1 MIMKIGAIAEQ
12 LGTTVR
18 TLRFYEAQGLVQPQR
33 TPGGTR
39 LYDEADV
46 ARFAAVLALARLG
59 FSLQELAALAAVRS
73 QNETGDAASRDVL
86 ARLAAMDQS
95 LAAQAAAIKTQ
106 RRDLA
111 QAQALVRRCQGCT
124 QRPLRAVCDQCEVS
138 RGVSDSQ
145 ILQLVWEAPVRD

>member
-1 MIMKIGAIAEQ
+1 MIMKIGAIAEH

-39 LYDEADV
+39 LYDAADV

-95 LAAQAAAIKTQ
+95 LAAQAAAIKAQ

-111 QAQALVRRCQGCT
+111 QAQALVRRCQGCA